1 MLQNC
6 LLHGN
11 FLSNWK
17 KYKTEPVHKKG
28 NKQFKIIA
36 QCHSKLLPSVI
47 AARCSIVRFWNK
59 PFQNI
64 LNSLYKFIEEII
76 YKKLYTNQKGIRTKD
91 SYIKQLLTVRYNI
104 YKSSDNHLSF
114 EIRSATLYIL
124 KAIDRVNHLF
134 WF

>member
-36 QCHSKLLPSVI
+36 QCHCCHSV
-47 AARCSIVRFWNK
+47 VRFWNK

-91 SYIKQLLTVRYNI
+91 SYIKQLLSVRYNI